1 MSMRPYSNVMRALIA
16 FGALAATPL
25 SAAAQTGSVPS
36 FQQIDRNQDEAID
49 EIEARDVPGLG
60 AVFMQADENRDRK
73 LSRAEFA
80 KAVSLMRSG
89 K

>member
-1 MSMRPYSNVMRALIA
+1 MSMRQYGNVMRALIA
-16 FGALAATPL
+16 FGAIAAATMP
-25 SAAAQTGSVPS
+25 AAAQTGSVPS
-36 FQQIDRNQDEAID
+36 FEEIDRNRDEAID
-49 EIEARDVPGLG
+49 EIEARDVPGLT

-73 LSRAEFA
+73 LSRTEFA